1 MFIKWLKYPTT
12 TFTELKQGVDKDL
25 KKNVLGK
32 KEETR
37 KKEKVGSRIRLW
49 AKAQ

>member
-1 MFIKWLKYPTT
+1 MFIKWLKHPTT

-25 KKNVLGK
+25 KKRLRK
-32 KEETR
+32 KER
-37 KKEKVGSRIRLW
+37 KKEKVISRIRLW